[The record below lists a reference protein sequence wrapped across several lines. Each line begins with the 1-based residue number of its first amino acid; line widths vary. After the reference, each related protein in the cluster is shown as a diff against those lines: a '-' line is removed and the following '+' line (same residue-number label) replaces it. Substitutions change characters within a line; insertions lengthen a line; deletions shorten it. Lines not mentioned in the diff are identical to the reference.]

1 MRERERVWYDRE
13 MERDRERDFLF
24 LSLRTSLRR
33 CQSSSSSY
41 VPDGLSPAG
50 WGNEVLVAHR
60 TCSERWPID
69 RNPFAVSFYM
79 TPVTLTL
86 CHKSLIVAV
95 HVDQALNIPDYI
107 RPPIEVDLSFT
118 LAHRFIFI
126 FQLSPFGFSV
136 QDSWFCFIHMF
147 KWSQSQNDDIAH
159 LCFWILGTAAIQSRS
174 RERTRWGVAL
184 FWSTVNFV
192 DGPNKH
198 THTQF
203 F

>member
-1 MRERERVWYDRE
+1 MRERENGFDTIEKWRE
-13 MERDRERDFLF
+13 IERDFLF

-33 CQSSSSSY
+33 CQSSSSY

-79 TPVTLTL
+79 TPVTLAL

-136 QDSWFCFIHMF
+136 QDS
-147 KWSQSQNDDIAH
+147 
-159 LCFWILGTAAIQSRS
+159 
-174 RERTRWGVAL
+174 
-184 FWSTVNFV
+184 
-192 DGPNKH
+192 
-198 THTQF
+198 
-203 F
+203 